1 VILLFLE
8 FDWKLWSKFEYCVVE
23 VRVLYML
30 CNDLW
35 FVRLCFV
42 DLKLKRFSCLTLVF
56 FIISERSYMRMEIR
70 MMALESELKRLR
82 N

>member
-1 VILLFLE
+1 L
-8 FDWKLWSKFEYCVVE
+8 S
-23 VRVLYML
+23 
-30 CNDLW
+30 NP
-35 FVRLCFV
+35 
-42 DLKLKRFSCLTLVF
+42 SF